1 MAGWACC
8 LLMLPVLTS
17 GAAAQSRSASAS
29 AAGAPCSWPNVA
41 CDSAAGRVTKLYLDN
56 LNITGPIVDAV
67 GGLSS
72 LEHLHL
78 SNNISGVLPTALYRC
93 RSLRFLDLSINNIGG
108 KLPDDLGNRLGRN
121 LRTLYFGANRFDGS
135 VLVSLCMLR
144 NLRYLGLSECNF
156 TGTVPAEL
164 GQLTKLKEF
173 SDVQVEILDLSD
185 NSFTGTIPAGI
196 WRLPNL
202 KEFMVYNNSFTGNL
216 QVDGFPATG

>member
-1 MAGWACC
+1 
-8 LLMLPVLTS
+8 MLPVLTS
-17 GAAAQSRSASAS
+17 GAAAQSRSADLLLQMKRAWGDPPVLAAWSAS

-78 SNNISGVLPTALYRC
+78 SNNNISGVLPTALYRC
-93 RSLRFLDLSINNIGG
+93 RSLRLLDLSINNIGG

-121 LRTLYFGANRFDGS
+121 LRTLYFGANRFEGS

-164 GQLTKLKEF
+164 GQLTNLKEF
-173 SDVQVEILDLSD
+173 SVDMNDLGELSLLQNLTNLVILEAFDC
-185 NSFTGTIPAGI
+185 
-196 WRLPNL
+196 NL
-202 KEFMVYNNSFTGNL
+202 VRMTS
-216 QVDGFPATG
+216 QM